1 MNLGSV
7 ASIGNE
13 ILERDIS
20 LVNKLHNTE
29 KKLNTIILG
38 KERIVRL
45 SLACFL
51 SGGHLLLDD
60 LPGSGK
66 TTLAKALAKAFAVD
80 FKRIQFTSDLLPSD
94 ILGVSIYNPTDL
106 SFKFHRGPIF
116 TNVLLADEINRCSPR
131 TQSSL
136 LEAMDE
142 KQVSIDGKT
151 YPLGLPFFV
160 IATQN
165 PVDLSGTFP
174 LPDSQLDRFL
184 FKLTLGHPSRENEIL
199 LLKNRNII
207 TSAGEDLIS
216 SGPEWTDSE
225 IVILQKAVKGVHVS
239 DNIANY
245 VYNLVEKTRDSKVFK
260 NGLST
265 RAAIAMMTAGKAVAL
280 LNGALVNKENYVKPE
295 DIQYVFK
302 AVASHRLTTTP
313 DNPNDVNQSLDYI
326 LSSVKVL

>member
-1 MNLGSV
+1 MIFTEEETLL
-7 ASIGNE
+7 IK
-13 ILERDIS
+13 
-20 LVNKLHNTE
+20 KLHETE
-29 KKLNTIILG
+29 RELNKIILG
-38 KERIVRL
+38 KETVVRL

-66 TTLAKALAKAFAVD
+66 TTLGKALARAFSVD

-94 ILGVSIYNPTDL
+94 ILGVSVFDHESR
-106 SFKFHRGPIF
+106 SFQFHEGAVF

-151 YPLGLPFFV
+151 YPLKPPFFV

-184 FKLTLGHPSRENEIL
+184 FRLSLGHPCKKHEIH
-199 LLKNRNII
+199 LLKNKNII
-207 TSAGEDLIS
+207 TSSLDDRSLPSVHWNTTEIS
-216 SGPEWTDSE
+216 
-225 IVILQKAVKGVHVS
+225 VLQSSVKNIHVS
-239 DNIANY
+239 DEIADY
-245 VYNLVEKTRDSKVFK
+245 VYQILDKTRENKLFK
-260 NGLST
+260 HGLST
-265 RAAIAMMTAGKAVAL
+265 RAGIAMVTAAKAVAL
-280 LNGALVNKENYVKPE
+280 LNGEPFIKPE
-295 DIQYVFK
+295 DIQYVFL
-302 AVASHRLTTTP
+302 AVATHRLVSSF
-313 DNPNDVNQSLDYI
+313 DVKNDDVLQSLEAI
-326 LSSVKVL
+326 IKSVKV